1 VLGLAVVLASNAFG
15 QTTLD
20 VPSQQP
26 QEGSYYSPAPRVSP
40 APQPRPPEDE
50 ENTLQ
55 VPSNQP
61 APPPPSYN
69 QPPPPYAQTPPPDP
83 AAAAAAA
90 AAAVT
95 SLLLNQPQ
103 YGQPPLQSPPPS
115 SAPPPANPMTMQ
127 SAPSLPSIFRGC
139 WEAQV
144 DSVDELEPLPG
155 GHKVGYWTPKTYRL
169 CYKRVG
175 EGPFALTLTEA
186 GVTPNMQITN
196 VRSRINP
203 VATDGRTRAKLR
215 S

>member
-1 VLGLAVVLASNAFG
+1 
-15 QTTLD
+15 
-20 VPSQQP
+20 
-26 QEGSYYSPAPRVSP
+26 
-40 APQPRPPEDE
+40 
-50 ENTLQ
+50 
-55 VPSNQP
+55 
-61 APPPPSYN
+61 
-69 QPPPPYAQTPPPDP
+69 
-83 AAAAAAA
+83 
-90 AAAVT
+90 
-95 SLLLNQPQ
+95 
-103 YGQPPLQSPPPS
+103 
-115 SAPPPANPMTMQ
+115 MTMQ
-127 SAPSLPSIFRGC
+127 SAPSLPSVFRGC

-215 S
+215 SDLHFDEFNVTRGMRDTTFAVDEVAMLDCAIDGEDMSVNATVHGTRDGEPWFRARWHADFRHIPR